1 MQDLIPEDFVLQ
13 SEYATEN
20 VTIED
25 CLSHRSGMPTHQGC
39 LGNHSVKESTR
50 NMRHLSINKNPRTT
64 WQYSNHMYWAV
75 SHMIEV
81 VSGKDLET
89 FMTERLWKPLGMD
102 ATFLSL
108 HQARRYVD
116 GNKENCLAKPYGWNA
131 ETQSFSV
138 LPYWDDEGIS
148 GSGALVSNVSDQAKW
163 IRSFINQSGPLSKDA
178 YAAVKTPHM
187 KRSSTSPRFTAPDS
201 YGLGWH
207 ISRYHGEEILHHPGG
222 VVGFTANMI
231 YLPERKWGVVGM
243 CNSSTDSALE
253 ATMWHLVDEFLG
265 ISHENRIDVFAE

>member
-1 MQDLIPEDFVLQ
+1 MSHRLLFLQVVKCHSTSGGNGCGADNNPGSITKTYTAAAASLLIDDAVTGPQGTPVAWTAPMQDLIPEDFVLQ

-20 VTIED
+20 VTIEN

-50 NMRHLSINKNPRTT
+50 NMRHLSINKTPRTT

-187 KRSSTSPRFTAPDS
+187 KRSSISPRFTAPDS

-207 ISRYHGEEILHHPGG
+207 ISR
-222 VVGFTANMI
+222 
-231 YLPERKWGVVGM
+231 
-243 CNSSTDSALE
+243 
-253 ATMWHLVDEFLG
+253 
-265 ISHENRIDVFAE
+265 